1 MRLSKHGLSPGEV
14 PIPQGRWASK
24 KEGAGQIR
32 IFALALTIYFKQ
44 GMVRPRQDWL
54 MTILSLIRLEVTE
67 PIRYG
72 SVETIVIHPGIL
84 LFLFERRQPIR
95 CLPVS
100 LSYWWVRSLS

>member
-1 MRLSKHGLSPGEV
+1 MGFRQVKFLSPKAAGLLRKRV
-14 PIPQGRWASK
+14 RVKSASL
-24 KEGAGQIR
+24 R
-32 IFALALTIYFKQ
+32 SLTIYFKQ

-84 LFLFERRQPIR
+84 LF
-95 CLPVS
+95 
-100 LSYWWVRSLS
+100 